1 MTPVDEVLLRR
12 QALPQRRDPPLRD
25 EGVRCH
31 GVYASTTS
39 LSALGELGLVLT
51 TGSRELDGSLGE
63 RIRSGRRR
71 VRWVQQHAGTLPPS
85 RVELTRL
92 SGARH

>member
-51 TGSRELDGSLGE
+51 TGSRELDGSA
-63 RIRSGRRR
+63 SGY
-71 VRWVQQHAGTLPPS
+71 VAAVVVFAGYSSML
-85 RVELTRL
+85 
-92 SGARH
+92 ARDRPAAWS